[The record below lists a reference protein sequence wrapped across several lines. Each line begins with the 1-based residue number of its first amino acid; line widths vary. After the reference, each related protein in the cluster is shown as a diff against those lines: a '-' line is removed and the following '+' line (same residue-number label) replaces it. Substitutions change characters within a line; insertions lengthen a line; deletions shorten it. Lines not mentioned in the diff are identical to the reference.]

1 MANDLLLHSLWDDAH
16 AKNLNE
22 PELLLYRSNLLG
34 ADLRITNFGGGNTS
48 AKVSHKDPLTA
59 QDVAVLWVKGSGGD
73 IGSMKLDGFATLYM
87 QRLESLKSL
96 YRGLDQED
104 AMVHA
109 LNHCIFNLNPR
120 APSIDTCLH
129 AYVPWPH
136 VDHVHADAVIAI
148 AAAENSQALTM
159 KVFGDEM
166 GYLPWQRPGIDLGI
180 KLGALAAA
188 NPKLSGVVL
197 GSHGLFTWGKTS
209 RECYDTTLRMINK
222 AAAWLEETRKKPAF
236 GGEKVGTLSPGER
249 KATVIRLMPAIRGRI
264 SKEQHKVGHFTD
276 APEVLE
282 FVNSK
287 ELDALAPLGTS
298 CPDHFLRTKIRPLV
312 VPHDADGAKLDTLLD
327 GYRKD
332 YAAYYER
339 CKNPGSPAMRDAN
352 AVVYLVPQVGLLSF
366 ARDRATARIA
376 AEFYINAINVMRGAA
391 GVSKYI
397 GLPEQEAFN
406 IEYWLLE
413 EAKLARMPGPKSL
426 QGRVALVTGGVSGI
440 GLAIAEKLLAEGA
453 CVTIADIDDD
463 GMAHVEAEL
472 GRKHG
477 KDVIHTVSMDVTR
490 ESAVVAGFE
499 STTLRFGGVD
509 IVVNNAGI
517 AIPAPA
523 DDTSLETW
531 NKQMAILGTGY
542 FLVGREGFKLLK
554 RQNCAGSMIYIASK
568 NGMVASP
575 GTSAYG
581 AMKAAEIHLAR
592 VLAAEGAAFGIRV
605 NTVNPDAV
613 LRGSKIMSEGFR
625 QSRAQSLG
633 IKPEDL
639 EDHYRKRSLLQ
650 RSVFPEDIA
659 EAVYWF
665 ASDASNK
672 STGNILNVDAGH
684 LASFTR

>member
-1 MANDLLLHSLWDDAH
+1 MTNQLLQSLWDNDH
-16 AKNLNE
+16 AKTLDE
-22 PELLLYRSNLLG
+22 PGLLLYRSNLLG

-48 AKVSHKDPLTA
+48 AKVKHQDPLTGG
-59 QDVAVLWVKGSGGD
+59 DVKVLWVKGSGGD
-73 IGSMKLDGFATLYM
+73 IGSMKRDGFATLYM
-87 QRLESLKSL
+87 DKLESLKGL
-96 YRGLDQED
+96 YKSIDQED

-129 AYVPWPH
+129 GYVPYVH
-136 VDHVHADAVIAI
+136 VDHVHSDAVIAI
-148 AAAENSQALTM
+148 AAAEDSEDLTK
-159 KVFGDEM
+159 KVFGDEI

-180 KLGALAAA
+180 KLGNMASA
-188 NPKLSGVVL
+188 NPKLVGVVL
-197 GSHGLFTWGKTS
+197 GSHGLFTWGNTAKD
-209 RECYDTTLRMINK
+209 CYDTTLRIINK
-222 AAAWLEETRKKPAF
+222 ASSWLDDNRKTPAF
-236 GGEKVGTLSPGER
+236 GGEKIKSLSAAER
-249 KATVIRLMPAIRGRI
+249 RAVALRLMPDIRGRI
-264 SKEQHKVGHFTD
+264 SKEEYKVGHFTD

-282 FVNSK
+282 FVNANQLES
-287 ELDALAPLGTS
+287 LAPLGTS
-298 CPDHFLRTKIRPLV
+298 CPDHFLRTKIRPLII
-312 VPHDADGAKLDTLLD
+312 PHDANGDMLDQLLQN
-327 GYRKD
+327 YRTG
-332 YAAYYER
+332 YAAYFER
-339 CKNPGSPAMRDAN
+339 CKHANSPAMRDSN
-352 AVVYLVPQVGLLSF
+352 AVIYLVPQVGLLSF
-366 ARDRATARIA
+366 AKDRATARIA

-391 GVSKYI
+391 GVSKYK
-397 GLPEQEAFN
+397 GLDEQEAFN

-413 EAKLARMPGPKSL
+413 EAKLARMPKPKPL
-426 QGRVALVTGGVSGI
+426 QGRVALITGAASGI
-440 GLAIAEKLLAEGA
+440 GLAIAEKLASQGA
-453 CVTIADIDDD
+453 CVTIADINDA
-463 GMAHVEAEL
+463 GMADVANDFSK
-472 GRKHG
+472 RFG
-477 KDVIHTVSMDVTR
+477 KDNVHTVNLNVTS
-490 ESAVVAGFE
+490 EEAVIAGFE
-499 STTLRFGGVD
+499 STIARFGGVD

-523 DDTSLETW
+523 DDTSLEVW

-542 FLVGREGFKLLK
+542 FLVGREGFKILK

-625 QSRAQSLG
+625 QSRAASLN
-633 IKPEDL
+633 INPDEL

-650 RSVFPEDIA
+650 RSVYPEDIA

-672 STGNILNVDAGH
+672 STGNIINVDAGH

>member
-1 MANDLLLHSLWDDAH
+1 MTNQLLKSLWNDAR
-16 AKNLNE
+16 ANTLDE
-22 PELLLYRSNLLG
+22 SGLLLYRSNLLG

-48 AKVSHKDPLTA
+48 AKVKHKDPLTGV
-59 QDVAVLWVKGSGGD
+59 DVSVMWIKGSGGD

-87 QRLESLKSL
+87 DKLIALKSL
-96 YRGLDQED
+96 YKNVEQED

-109 LNHCIFNLNPR
+109 LNHCTFNLNPR

-129 AYVPWPH
+129 GYVSYAH
-136 VDHVHADAVIAI
+136 VDHVHSDAVIAI
-148 AAAENSQALTM
+148 AAAEDSEALTK
-159 KVFGDEM
+159 KVFGEEM

-180 KLGALAAA
+180 KLGNMAAA
-188 NPKLSGVVL
+188 NPKLVGVVL
-197 GSHGLFTWGKTS
+197 GGHGLFTWGDTAKS
-209 RECYDTTLRMINK
+209 CYETTLRIINK
-222 AAAWLEETRKKPAF
+222 ASAWLDDNRKKPAF
-236 GGEKVGTLSPGER
+236 GGEKVKSLSDAER
-249 KATVIRLMPAIRGRI
+249 RVAVVRLMPDIRGRI
-264 SKEQHKVGHFTD
+264 SKEEYKVGHFTD

-287 ELDALAPLGTS
+287 QLDTLAPLGTS
-298 CPDHFLRTKIRPLV
+298 CPDHFLRTKIRPLS
-312 VPHDADGAKLDTLLD
+312 VPHDADGAALDTLLQDYRD
-327 GYRKD
+327 G

-339 CKNPGSPAMRDAN
+339 CKHANSPAMRDPN
-352 AVVYLVPQVGLLSF
+352 AVIYLVPQVGLISF
-366 ARDRATARIA
+366 AKDRATARIA
-376 AEFYINAINVMRGAA
+376 AEFYINAINVMRGAS
-391 GVSKYI
+391 GVSKYK
-397 GLPEQEAFN
+397 GLDEQEAFN

-413 EAKLARMPGPKSL
+413 EAKLARMPKPKPL
-426 QGRVALVTGGVSGI
+426 QGRVALVTGAASGI
-440 GLAIAEKLLAEGA
+440 GLAIAEKLASQGA
-453 CVTIADIDDD
+453 CVTIADINDT
-463 GMAHVEAEL
+463 GMADVAADF
-472 GRKHG
+472 GKRFG
-477 KDVIHTVSMDVTR
+477 KDNVHTVNLDVTS
-490 ESAVVAGFE
+490 EAAVIAGFE
-499 STTLRFGGVD
+499 STVARFGGLD

-523 DDTSLETW
+523 EDTSLEVW
-531 NKQMAILGTGY
+531 NKQLAILGTGY

-581 AMKAAEIHLAR
+581 AMKAMEIHLAR

-625 QSRAQSLG
+625 QSRAASLK
-633 IKPEDL
+633 IKPEEL

-650 RSVFPEDIA
+650 RSVYPEDIA

>member
-1 MANDLLLHSLWDDAH
+1 MTNLLLKSLWDNAH
-16 AKNLNE
+16 AKSLDE
-22 PELLLYRSNLLG
+22 PSLLLYRSNLLG

-48 AKVSHKDPLTA
+48 AKIMHKDPLSGA
-59 QDVAVLWVKGSGGD
+59 DVKVLWVKGSGGD

-87 QRLESLKSL
+87 DKLESLKTL
-96 YRGLDQED
+96 YKRIDQED

-129 AYVPWPH
+129 GYVPYAH
-136 VDHVHADAVIAI
+136 VDHVHSDAVIAI
-148 AAAENSQALTM
+148 AAAENSENLTK
-159 KVFGDEM
+159 KVFGDEV

-180 KLGALAAA
+180 KLGNMAAA
-188 NPKLSGVVL
+188 NPKLVGVVL
-197 GSHGLFTWGKTS
+197 GSHGLFTWGNTAK
-209 RECYDTTLRMINK
+209 ECYDTTLRIINK
-222 AAAWLEETRKKPAF
+222 AAAWLDDNCKRPVF
-236 GGEKVGTLSPGER
+236 GGEKVKSLPETER
-249 KATVIRLMPAIRGRI
+249 RAAALRLMPDIRGRI
-264 SKEQHKVGHFTD
+264 SKEEHKVGHFTE

-287 ELDALAPLGTS
+287 QLDALAPLGTS
-298 CPDHFLRTKIRPLV
+298 CPDHFLRTKIRPLI
-312 VPHDADGAKLDTLLD
+312 VPNDADGIALDKLLQDYRD
-327 GYRKD
+327 G

-339 CKNPGSPAMRDAN
+339 CKHANSPAMRDAN
-352 AVVYLVPQVGLLSF
+352 AVIYLVPQVGLLSF
-366 ARDRATARIA
+366 AKDRATARIA
-376 AEFYINAINVMRGAA
+376 AEFYTNAINVMRGAA
-391 GVSKYI
+391 GVSKYR
-397 GLPEQEAFN
+397 GLDEQEAFN

-413 EAKLARMPGPKSL
+413 EAKLARTPKPKPL
-426 QGRVALVTGGVSGI
+426 QGRVALVTGAASGI
-440 GLAIAEKLLAEGA
+440 GLAIAEKLASQGA
-453 CVTIADIDDD
+453 CVTIADINDA
-463 GMAHVEAEL
+463 GMAEVAADFSK
-472 GRKHG
+472 RFG
-477 KDVIHTVSMDVTR
+477 KDNVHTVNLDVTS
-490 ESAVVAGFE
+490 EAAVITGFE
-499 STTLRFGGVD
+499 STIARFGGLD

-523 DDTSLETW
+523 EDTSLEIW

-542 FLVGREGFKLLK
+542 FLVGREGFKILK
-554 RQNCAGSMIYIASK
+554 RQNCSGSMIYIASK

-625 QSRAQSLG
+625 QSRAASLK
-633 IKPEDL
+633 IKPEEL

-672 STGNILNVDAGH
+672 STGNIINVDAGH